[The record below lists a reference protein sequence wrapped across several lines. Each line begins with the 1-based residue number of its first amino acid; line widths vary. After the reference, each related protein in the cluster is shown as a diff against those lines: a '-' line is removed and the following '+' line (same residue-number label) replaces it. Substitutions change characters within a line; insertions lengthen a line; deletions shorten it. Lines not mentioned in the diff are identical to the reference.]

1 MSFRIKICYSEIYR
15 KKLLSV
21 NSERTYF
28 TLVKCST
35 WNNAS
40 YGSKNIVRNLE
51 NENCVVTQHNIY

>member
-15 KKLLSV
+15 KSYYLSIQ
-21 NSERTYF
+21 RGHILPY
-28 TLVKCST
+28 
-35 WNNAS
+35 AS